1 MIPKISLAAAF
12 LLLAAP
18 PMACASTRDA
28 INPAPIN
35 SNAHESRTGILI
47 AQDAQPA
54 MGTGE
59 GDNATDNDNDNGAA
73 DDPNASADDNGN
85 QNADGGK
92 ADQNNAGDDQPVPPT
107 VLNGNDNDSGEVP
120 PINPLPQSE
129 PMSPQQ

>member
-1 MIPKISLAAAF
+1 MIPKISLVAAF
-12 LLLAAP
+12 LLLTAP

-28 INPAPIN
+28 INPAPM
-35 SNAHESRTGILI
+35 SGNAHESRTGILV

-59 GDNATDNDNDNGAA
+59 GDNATDNDNGA

-85 QNADGGK
+85 QNGDGGE

-120 PINPLPQSE
+120 PLNPLPQSE